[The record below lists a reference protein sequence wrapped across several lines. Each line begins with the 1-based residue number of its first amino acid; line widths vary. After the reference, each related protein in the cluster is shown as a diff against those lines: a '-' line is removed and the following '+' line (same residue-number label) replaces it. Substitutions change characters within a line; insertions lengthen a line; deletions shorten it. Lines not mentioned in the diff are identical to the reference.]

1 VIRHT
6 NRGRGEQGFAMVMVL
21 MVIAVMLLGVFLLL
35 NGIMSMDANTRN
47 LGQKNLLHDA
57 SEAGLSVAINALD
70 ANTTATACT
79 GGTLATT
86 QYQYTCGIVN
96 NFASG
101 AAKTNVP
108 DPADATRTLS
118 IPGSTSLVWG
128 KGAQTGSS
136 RIAWSEEIVKPSAN
150 SISFPHAAIDA
161 GSDIGA
167 NGNVHVIGDI
177 YANHNISANGNDT
190 LTGNS
195 YAHGTDGWAGSQG
208 VHSNQAVFALPTSAQ
223 VTAFAANA
231 QTQTQGG
238 VQHTPAQFI
247 GQSSWP
253 GNVYVT
259 GPVTMNGNGSISVGG
274 TLYINGDLSINGNE
288 TLNLTGGATV
298 YVKGNLTVNGNSNL
312 TNSAGSTIV
321 VTGNSSLNGNYTAT
335 TGTLLTLGNA
345 SLNGNGTNVGLLWA
359 PNQTSLS
366 INGNVG
372 SGAIVVG
379 NGDTCNYTTIPAC
392 GAVSLNGNVTVT
404 YDSRAG
410 SNLGS
415 GFVTMLT
422 YMEY

>member
-1 VIRHT
+1 MMRHT
-6 NRGRGEQGFAMVMVL
+6 KRGRGEHGFAMVMVL
-21 MVIAVMLLGVFLLL
+21 MVIAVMLLGVVLLL
-35 NGIMSMDANTRN
+35 NGIMSMDTNTKN

-57 SEAGLSVAINALD
+57 SEAGLSVAINAMD
-70 ANTTATACT
+70 ANDTATTCT

-96 NFASG
+96 NFA
-101 AAKTNVP
+101 NVNPITTP
-108 DPADATRTLS
+108 DPANPARTLT
-118 IPGSTSLVWG
+118 IPIATALVWG
-128 KGAQTGSS
+128 RGAQSGSS
-136 RIAWSEEIVKPSAN
+136 RIAWSEEIIKPSPN
-150 SISFPHAAIDA
+150 MILFPHAAIDT
-161 GSDIGA
+161 GSDISA

-208 VHSNQAVFALPTSAQ
+208 IHSNQAVFALPTSTQ
-223 VTAFAANA
+223 VSTFAANSL
-231 QTQTQGG
+231 TQTAGG
-238 VQHTPAQFI
+238 THETPAQFLA
-247 GQSSWP
+247 QSSWP

-274 TLYINGDLSINGNE
+274 TLYINGDLSLNGNQ
-288 TLNLTGGATV
+288 TLSITGGGTV
-298 YVKGNLTVNGNSNL
+298 YIRGNLSVNGNSNL

-335 TGTLLTLGNA
+335 TGTMLTLGNVT
-345 SLNGNGTNVGLLWA
+345 LNGNGTNVGLIWA
-359 PNQTSLS
+359 PNQTLLT

-372 SGAIVVG
+372 SGELVVG
-379 NGDTCNYTTIPAC
+379 NGDTCNYSTTPAC

-410 SNLGS
+410 QNLGS
-415 GFVTMLT
+415 GFVTALT